1 MKGKVICALSD
12 IVFGLLIGLRIT
24 LLLGDTLVKRTCGR
38 HAFAMEIRVLYF
50 AAARELA
57 GCGEEAVSVAAGASA
72 AGLFAHLAERH
83 PRLAPYGARIRLAV
97 NGELV
102 EPERALADGD
112 EVALIPPVAGG
123 AGVPARLLDLR
134 ATPLSVDEAIAAVT
148 HPGAGGIAVF
158 LGVVRDNA
166 DGKPVARLEYEA
178 YADLARKEMAR
189 ILDAIELAR
198 PGVRLAAVH
207 RVGALAIG
215 DAAVVIAASA
225 PHRQEAFTAC
235 REAIDRIK
243 ETVPV
248 WKKEWA
254 PDGSAIWVNLEPP
267 A

>member
-1 MKGKVICALSD
+1 
-12 IVFGLLIGLRIT
+12 
-24 LLLGDTLVKRTCGR
+24 
-38 HAFAMEIRVLYF
+38 MEIRVVYF

-57 GCGEEAVSVAAGASA
+57 GCGEEGVSVASGATAGA
-72 AGLFAHLAERH
+72 LLAHLGERH
-83 PRLAPYGARIRLAV
+83 PRLAPYGSRLRVAV
-97 NGELV
+97 NGELAGLEHRLV
-102 EPERALADGD
+102 EGD

-123 AGVPARLLDLR
+123 SGAPLRLVDVR
-134 ATPLSVDEAIAAVT
+134 AAPLSVDEAIAAVS

-166 DGKPVARLEYEA
+166 DGKAVARLEYEA
-178 YADLARKEMAR
+178 YADLARREMAR
-189 ILDAIELAR
+189 ILDEIERAR
-198 PGVRLAAVH
+198 PGTRLAAVH
-207 RVGALAIG
+207 RVGELAIG

-225 PHRQEAFTAC
+225 PHRDEAFAAC

-254 PDGSAIWVNLEPP
+254 PDGTAVWVNLEPP